1 MPRPTAPSRRTSLSC
16 CAFLSPSPLNSLR
29 ALDAF
34 LCVAPILHSLLCRQ
48 FLECLTDRK
57 AEGMNRLDQLCRNV
71 LRVRGD
77 ECLQLR
83 RDLRLQHAGWQ
94 PVLHRVAQSIAAAQT
109 VDRVVQATTGAS

>member
-1 MPRPTAPSRRTSLSC
+1 MQRPTAPLRRTLISC

-34 LCVAPILHSLLCRQ
+34 LCVAPILHSLLCCQ

-71 LRVRGD
+71 LRFRGD

-83 RDLRLQHAGWQ
+83 RDLLLQLVFNEPAPPEIYTLSPPDALPIWRAPPPRL
-94 PVLHRVAQSIAAAQT
+94 
-109 VDRVVQATTGAS
+109 